1 MAISYLSNIN
11 LNNNEL
17 KSFIVD
23 NLAAAPTVNVADQGN
38 LIYNTALGAL
48 QYNTG
53 TNTWVTISS
62 GMVTWD
68 LVGDSGGAQA
78 IGDGQSA
85 SVLGESGFISTT
97 SAATRKVTI
106 TMDDNAPSNIAG
118 TVAFPASIGY
128 NKKGQ
133 IIAVTPGGQPITG
146 FSIEGNGADAQSIT
160 NGDTIDFVSNTGLT
174 IVTSSVDA
182 DNKAATINLALQD
195 LPDMTQTWATGDE
208 FIILDN
214 TNHSGTDKQRR
225 KASNEIPLNIL
236 GTPTANLAMGS
247 NKITGLTDPT
257 LAQDAATKQYVDTA
271 VVGSLQIKG
280 GFNANTGAIDATPV
294 TSNLTYDDLPVA
306 GDERVAIAIG
316 DFYVVTTAGNF
327 FGNAATP
334 LTVGDQVICN
344 TAAGAGLSAESDF
357 VIVQSDTDL
366 ATATTVGLAS
376 FPTAGG
382 TTITGAGAVSLTAR
396 AGVAGSYGAV
406 TKSLQLTA
414 DGKGIITG
422 IADANIAIPSTQVT
436 DFCAAVETCVG
447 TGLNYSAN
455 IGDGTAVSY
464 IVNHALGTRDVMVQV
479 YDTASPY
486 DTVICDVE
494 RTDANNVTLSTTT
507 ALPTAGARVLISVV

>member
-1 MAISYLSNIN
+1 MAISYLSSIA
-11 LNNNEL
+11 LNNNQL
-17 KSFIVD
+17 KTFKVD
-23 NLAAAPTVNVADQGN
+23 NVAFADIPSPTGVGQMLYDTTNNQLKYHNNVGWIA
-38 LIYNTALGAL
+38 
-48 QYNTG
+48 
-53 TNTWVTISS
+53 ISS

-68 LVGDSGGAQA
+68 LTGDSGGPQT

-85 SVLGESGFISTT
+85 SVLGETGFITTT

-106 TMDDNAPSNIAG
+106 TMDDNAPGAAAG
-118 TVAFPASIGY
+118 SVAYPASITY

-133 IIAVTPGGQPITG
+133 ITAVTAGGQPITG
-146 FSIEGNGADAQSIT
+146 FSIEGNGATAQSIT

-182 DNKAATINLALQD
+182 DNKAATINLALED
-195 LPDMTQTWATGDE
+195 LPDMTETWVAADE
-208 FIILDN
+208 FIVLD
-214 TNHSGTDKQRR
+214 GTTQKR
-225 KASNEIPLNIL
+225 KAGNEIPINIL
-236 GTPTANLAMGS
+236 GTPTADLAMGS

-257 LAQDAATKQYVDTA
+257 AAQDAATKQYVDTA

-280 GFNANTGAIDATPV
+280 GFNATTGVIDGGTD
-294 TSNLTYDDLPVA
+294 NLTTGTD
-306 GDERVAIAIG
+306 RVAIAVG
-316 DFYVVTTAGNF
+316 DFYVCTTAGDF
-327 FGNAATP
+327 FANTATP

-344 TAAGAGLSAESDF
+344 TAAAAGASVESDF

-396 AGVAGSYGAV
+396 AGVVGSYGAV
-406 TKSLQLTA
+406 TKSLQITA

-436 DFCAAVETCVG
+436 DFCTAVETCVG
-447 TGLNYSAN
+447 TGLNHAEN
-455 IGDGTAVSY
+455 IGNNSATTY
-464 IVNHALGTRDVMVQV
+464 IVNHALGTRDVIVQV

>member
-1 MAISYLSNIN
+1 
-11 LNNNEL
+11 
-17 KSFIVD
+17 
-23 NLAAAPTVNVADQGN
+23 
-38 LIYNTALGAL
+38 
-48 QYNTG
+48 
-53 TNTWVTISS
+53 
-62 GMVTWD
+62 
-68 LVGDSGGAQA
+68 
-78 IGDGQSA
+78 
-85 SVLGESGFISTT
+85 
-97 SAATRKVTI
+97 
-106 TMDDNAPSNIAG
+106 
-118 TVAFPASIGY
+118 
-128 NKKGQ
+128 
-133 IIAVTPGGQPITG
+133 
-146 FSIEGNGADAQSIT
+146 
-160 NGDTIDFVSNTGLT
+160 
-174 IVTSSVDA
+174 
-182 DNKAATINLALQD
+182 
-195 LPDMTQTWATGDE
+195 
-208 FIILDN
+208 
-214 TNHSGTDKQRR
+214 
-225 KASNEIPLNIL
+225 
-236 GTPTANLAMGS
+236 MGS

-396 AGVAGSYGAV
+396 AGVTGSYGAV

>member
-106 TMDDNAPSNIAG
+106 TMDDQITAG
-118 TVAFPASIGY
+118 TVAFPASIVY

-133 IIAVTPGGQPITG
+133 ITAVTAGGQPITG
-146 FSIEGNGADAQSIT
+146 FSITGNGAAAQSIT

-174 IVTSSVDA
+174 IVTSSVDD
-182 DNKAATINLALQD
+182 DNKAATINLALED
-195 LPDMTQTWATGDE
+195 LPDMTQTWVAADQFIVLDGTDQKRKAGDE
-208 FIILDN
+208 
-214 TNHSGTDKQRR
+214 
-225 KASNEIPLNIL
+225 IPINLL
-236 GTPTANLAMGS
+236 GTPSADLAMGS
-247 NKITGLTDPT
+247 HKITGLTDPT
-257 LAQDAATKQYVDTA
+257 AAQDAATKQYVDTA

-280 GFNANTGAIDATPV
+280 GFNATTGVIDGGTD
-294 TSNLTYDDLPVA
+294 NLTTGTD
-306 GDERVAIAIG
+306 RVAIAVG
-316 DFYVVTTAGNF
+316 DFYVCTTAGDF
-327 FGNAATP
+327 FGNTATP

-344 TAAGAGLSAESDF
+344 TAAAAGASAESDF

-396 AGVAGSYGAV
+396 AGVVGSYGAV

-464 IVNHALGTRDVMVQV
+464 IVNHVLGTRDVMVQV

-494 RTDANNVTLSTTT
+494 RTDVNNVTLSTTT